1 MAFPTYRLPP
11 EVEVGMRGGPTF
23 YNVIQEAIS
32 GQEQRVRVWAKCR
45 GRWECGYSIL
55 DTEETSGT
63 FREVIALFRAH
74 FGSLH
79 PFPFKDWG
87 DYQLTNEQIGT
98 GDGSDT
104 TFQIIKTYDPSQL
117 ILGSPGS
124 RTYVR
129 DIYLPRSGL
138 VVKVNG
144 VTKTLTTDY
153 TIGSTG
159 IITFTSPPT
168 NGHAIT
174 VTGEFDVPV
183 RFDLGQDEP
192 LPISINEANL
202 AQIDRFSIREVIG
215 TAELA

>member
-11 EVEVGMRGGPTF
+11 DVETGMVGGPT
-23 YNVIQEAIS
+23 YMNVIQEAIS
-32 GQEQRVRVWAKCR
+32 GQEQRVRVWARCR
-45 GRWECGYSIL
+45 GEWDIGYTIL
-55 DTEETSGT
+55 DTAETAGT
-63 FREVIALFRAH
+63 FRAVVALFRAH
-74 FGSLH
+74 FANLY

-87 DYQLTNEQIGT
+87 DYQLTDEIIGI

-104 TFQIIKTYDPSQL
+104 TFQIIKVYDPSR
-117 ILGSPGS
+117 ILLATPGS

-129 DIYLPRSGL
+129 EIYLPRSGL

-144 VTKTLTTDY
+144 VTKTIATDY

-159 IITFTSPPT
+159 IITFTSAPANT
-168 NGHAIT
+168 HAIT

-183 RFDLGQDEP
+183 RFNTNKLDLV
-192 LPISINEANL
+192 INELNI
-202 AQIDRFSIREVIG
+202 AQINSLSIREVIG

>member
-11 EVEVGMRGGPTF
+11 DVEVGMRGGPTY

-32 GQEQRVRVWAKCR
+32 GVEQRIRVWAKCR
-45 GRWECGYSIL
+45 GMWDCGYTIL

-63 FREVIALFRAH
+63 FREVLALFRAH
-74 FGSLH
+74 FGSLY

-87 DYQLTNEQIGT
+87 DYQLDAEQIGT

-104 TFQIIKTYDPSQL
+104 TFQVIKTYDPSQL

-129 DIYLPRSGL
+129 EIYLPRSGL

-144 VTKTLTTDY
+144 VTQTLTTHY
-153 TIGSTG
+153 SISSTG
-159 IITFTSPPT
+159 LITFVSAPT

-183 RFDLGQDEP
+183 RFNIGQGEP
-192 LPISINEANL
+192 LPISINENNI
-202 AQIDRFSIREVIG
+202 AQIEPFSIREVIG